1 MGSKRIL
8 FILIA
13 IAILSLC
20 LAWVST
26 GHFSFRE
33 WGSFLAVTGLGGGIL
48 SLGWRTMRSESL
60 PGWLG
65 RVMIGAV
72 LFRLIVGVFWFT
84 TLPRWGHGTDGE
96 LAGYVMS
103 DAYRRDTAA
112 WELAQS
118 GKPLIEAFKD
128 YRFVD
133 QYGGFLF
140 ISSVVYRWLGGSSH
154 KPLVMVV
161 LSASLSGLSIP
172 YLWGYT
178 RRLWGDTAAQVAAW
192 ILFLYPEAVLLG
204 SSQMREAF
212 LMTFTCIALY
222 GLLVYWQDRKLSGI
236 LGMVGVLLLC
246 LPISPLFTLFLLGV
260 VIAITLMLNRFQ
272 ILKNWSTWLI
282 FGCLMFVVVGGVWL
296 LGDRIYPNGA
306 SNPITLIRDWF
317 MYAAKW
323 EERAAGI
330 QSGWMDKIFQR
341 SPDWMNPWIILGYGT
356 VQPFLPAALIAT
368 GNWMWRMI
376 AIWRSIGWTLLLI
389 LLLYSPIRAVQ
400 NIRKQYIA
408 VGFSVLVWAVI
419 LTSAYRSA
427 GDQWDNPRYRVV
439 FVGLQVAL
447 AGWVWTEQRRSHDP
461 WLRRIFVGIGWV
473 FAWFTPWYLRRY
485 SPTFT
490 WPVVDLFKTV
500 TLGLVSAFLY
510 WIWDWAREKE
520 IHLKDGTKE

>member
-33 WGSFLAVTGLGGGIL
+33 WGSFLAVTGLGGVIL

-65 RVMIGAV
+65 WVMIGAV

-103 DAYRRDTAA
+103 DAYYRDTAA

-236 LGMVGVLLLC
+236 LGVVGVLLLC

-296 LGDRIYPNGA
+296 LGDRFYPNGA
-306 SNPITLIRDWF
+306 SNPITLIRDWL

-323 EERAAGI
+323 EERAAVI

-341 SPDWMNPWIILGYGT
+341 SPDWM
-356 VQPFLPAALIAT
+356 
-368 GNWMWRMI
+368 
-376 AIWRSIGWTLLLI
+376 
-389 LLLYSPIRAVQ
+389 
-400 NIRKQYIA
+400 
-408 VGFSVLVWAVI
+408 
-419 LTSAYRSA
+419 
-427 GDQWDNPRYRVV
+427 
-439 FVGLQVAL
+439 
-447 AGWVWTEQRRSHDP
+447 
-461 WLRRIFVGIGWV
+461 
-473 FAWFTPWYLRRY
+473 
-485 SPTFT
+485 
-490 WPVVDLFKTV
+490 
-500 TLGLVSAFLY
+500 
-510 WIWDWAREKE
+510 
-520 IHLKDGTKE
+520 